1 MDTLIKFVDAW
12 EKTGNIE
19 EILSQNI
26 VLPPSDNV
34 QAYLSTLSQAEQTR
48 IRKALSEA
56 TVALTSHSSRMEEEA
71 GLLKSQIDQNIQSSN
86 ACLAYNKIPK
96 K

>member
-1 MDTLIKFVDAW
+1 MDSLIKFVTMW

-19 EILSQNI
+19 EILSENI
-26 VLPPSDNV
+26 ALPPSDQV

-48 IRKALSEA
+48 IRKALNDA

-71 GLLKSQIDQNIQSSN
+71 NMLKSQIDQNVQSSN